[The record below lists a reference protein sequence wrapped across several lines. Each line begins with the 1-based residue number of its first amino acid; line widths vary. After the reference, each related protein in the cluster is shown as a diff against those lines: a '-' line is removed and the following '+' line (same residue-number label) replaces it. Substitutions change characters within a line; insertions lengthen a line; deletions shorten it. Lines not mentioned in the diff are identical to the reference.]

1 VNDCKGTS
9 IFNLNST
16 IPFLNI
22 KETKFVPYTDS
33 ANPWIYGLI
42 TPEQYKSKKNKL
54 INLYDAVECPSN
66 TPFLDENNNC
76 KFCSNN

>member
-42 TPEQYKSKKNKL
+42 TPEQYKSKKN
-54 INLYDAVECPSN
+54 
-66 TPFLDENNNC
+66 
-76 KFCSNN
+76 